1 LAGPVLAGP
10 AAPLGAAWAPLVT
23 GEDLCALGED
33 EFTLVPRAD
42 TSRVVPLAVS
52 VPARIPAGLVSPGP
66 GVAGGD
72 GLAAVPAEGRPGG
85 PGVPGN
91 PPR

>member
-1 LAGPVLAGP
+1 
-10 AAPLGAAWAPLVT
+10 VT

-42 TSRVVPLAVS
+42 TGRVVPLAVS
-52 VPARIPAGLVSPGP
+52 VPARIPAGPVSPGP